1 MENKELLG
9 AMFEDITTPSV
20 RREAVVEKAEEVI
33 RKSMTS
39 VQQIA
44 ALLGDNAAETEIM
57 LNSIIEEFNVNNSEA
72 EEGGLMAEESSEV

>member
-1 MENKELLG
+1 
-9 AMFEDITTPSV
+9 MFEDITTPSV

-57 LNSIIEEFNVNNSEA
+57 LNSIIEEFNVSSSDE
-72 EEGGLMAEESSEV
+72 EEGSLTAEGDSEV